1 MGATTFV
8 DFGPNGV
15 GGQLLEELK
24 IETPLPQSEV
34 LPGYKMHL
42 PGGEVRVHL
51 SIQCI
56 IDIIHLTLLSLFPF
70 FLLIICI
77 LL

>member
-42 PGGEVRVHL
+42 PGGEVIQKRVHL
-51 SIQCI
+51 HIYVYIYCI
-56 IDIIHLTLLSLFPF
+56 VHNQIEYLSSFPS
-70 FLLIICI
+70 
-77 LL
+77 